1 MRPETELLLCCA
13 RRSLDNERVERIR
26 ALIRGGIDWAYLLR
40 QAESHALMPL
50 LCWHFTHNC
59 RDAIPRPVLEQL
71 RDYFHSN
78 ARSNLLLTEELLR
91 LLDLLAARG
100 IRAIPFKGPALAASV
115 YGNIALRQ
123 FCDLDLLV
131 HTNEVSKTK
140 DLLIS
145 QGYRPEVNLTQARE
159 AAFLRYQSELL
170 FRRGKV
176 VVEIQWRI
184 AP

>member
-1 MRPETELLLCCA
+1 MRAETELLLCCA
-13 RRSLDNERVERIR
+13 RSSIDNARAERIR
-26 ALIRGGIDWAYLLR
+26 ALIRGGMDWAYLLR
-40 QAESHALMPL
+40 QADLHAVMPL

-59 RDAIPRPVLEQL
+59 PDAIPRPILEQL

-91 LLDLLAARG
+91 LLDLLATHG
-100 IRAIPFKGPALAASV
+100 VRAIPFKGPALAASL
-115 YGNIALRQ
+115 YGNIALRR

-131 HTNEVSKTK
+131 HTNEVSKAR

-145 QGYRPEVNLTQARE
+145 EGYRPEFNLTRTRE

-170 FRRGKV
+170 FR
-176 VVEIQWRI
+176 
-184 AP
+184 